1 MKRIE
6 LQDISVRFGAVEAL
20 RHVSLELE
28 PGQATMLA
36 GPNGSGKSTLMGVLL
51 GLVRTTSGSFLVD
64 GRVRKPDQRFKQD
77 IGYLPEAVAF
87 ARNLT
92 GRQVL
97 RFFCRARGVPKRRME
112 EVLDLVK
119 LDHAAGR
126 HVSGYSRGMLQRL
139 GLAVAILADPQLLVL
154 DEPTGGLDQAGL
166 AVLWDIVA
174 HWRADGRFVLVASH
188 DLALMERR
196 MDHVLVLSNG
206 RTLAVG
212 SPEEL
217 RNQVELP
224 VQVHFDLRPG
234 NDGQELFEASQNL
247 LGSGSISHEGTR
259 ITASARPEQLL
270 VLMALQHDSSDSIA
284 GLRVEEPGFDEVY
297 ESLLERDA

>member
-1 MKRIE
+1 
-6 LQDISVRFGAVEAL
+6 
-20 RHVSLELE
+20 
-28 PGQATMLA
+28 MLA

-154 DEPTGGLDQAGL
+154 DEPTAAIDAEAEARIFQRFRDMTGDQMAIL
-166 AVLWDIVA
+166 ISHRFSTVRMADEIAVLD
-174 HWRADGRFVLVASH
+174 DGRVAERGTH
-188 DLALMERR
+188 AALMQRGGIYER
-196 MDHVLVLSNG
+196 
-206 RTLAVG
+206 
-212 SPEEL
+212 
-217 RNQVELP
+217 
-224 VQVHFDLRPG
+224 
-234 NDGQELFEASQNL
+234 LFSLQA
-247 LGSGSISHEGTR
+247 EGYR
-259 ITASARPEQLL
+259 
-270 VLMALQHDSSDSIA
+270 
-284 GLRVEEPGFDEVY
+284 
-297 ESLLERDA
+297 